1 MNPFKMKNK
10 KEIWLF
16 ISAFGIMFAIL
27 SWLQEAQI
35 IPDTNTLG
43 ALKGIFA
50 VIAGFLL
57 FLYFRKSL

>member
-1 MNPFKMKNK
+1 MNYK

-43 ALKGIFA
+43 ALKGI
-50 VIAGFLL
+50 IAIITGFLL
-57 FLYFRKSL
+57 YLFFRKSL